1 MQTIQKGFQVTV
13 EGRKKKKKN
22 QNNTNINRSTNIP
35 TVITEKKL
43 LSCTERHTILLYQG
57 KLQDKTGKRRV
68 RENNLVHQMSICTEQ
83 VMNKLYM
90 QQTIYMD

>member
-13 EGRKKKKKN
+13 EGRKKKKN
-22 QNNTNINRSTNIP
+22 QNNPNINRSTNIP

-57 KLQDKTGKRRV
+57 KLQDKTGKIRV
-68 RENNLVHQMSICTEQ
+68 
-83 VMNKLYM
+83 
-90 QQTIYMD
+90 